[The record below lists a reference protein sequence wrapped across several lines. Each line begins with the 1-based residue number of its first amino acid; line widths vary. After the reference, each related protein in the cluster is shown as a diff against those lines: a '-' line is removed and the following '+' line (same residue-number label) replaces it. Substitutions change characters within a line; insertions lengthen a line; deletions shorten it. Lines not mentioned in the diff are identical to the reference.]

1 MAEKKD
7 LEVVT
12 PDTEPIPGPKLQ
24 EPRKP
29 DKIRYVVPR
38 KGLLITCAYL
48 LIGLSVL
55 FRLIGY
61 WGFWQHITS
70 ATYTQVFLPI
80 LCAVLLIIFL
90 PVFANRGLWMTSIPI
105 VFTAVFLILE
115 TAPIKVWW
123 IKAVSILLYI
133 VVSIIYTMT
142 VFGKIPS
149 KWPLVIVIGVPLV
162 YHLAVQDR
170 SSLIEAADPDVLIN
184 WMPEISAMCF
194 ILALLMITL
203 AMVKKVTHYGPPVED
218 PRADL
223 HQIRKLRYVPSEL
236 DHYSAKK
243 EREKQ
248 KAQEEAAN
256 AAEELP
262 PVVPPDDFQLE
273 EPEDLDL
280 DSPADPGS
288 SYK

>member
-1 MAEKKD
+1 MAD
-7 LEVVT
+7 NNLT
-12 PDTEPIPGPKLQ
+12 NPIPDPKIPDGPKLQ

-29 DKIRYVVPR
+29 DKTRYVVPR
-38 KGLLITCAYL
+38 KGFLISCAYL

-61 WGFWQHITS
+61 WGFWHHITS
-70 ATYTQVFLPI
+70 ATYTQVFLPV
-80 LCAVLLIIFL
+80 LCAVLLIVFL
-90 PVFANRGLWMTSIPI
+90 PVFAKHGFWMTSIPI

-133 VVSIIYTMT
+133 VVAIIYTMT
-142 VFGKIPS
+142 AFGKIPS
-149 KWPLVIVIGVPLV
+149 KWPLVVVIGVPLV

-170 SSLIEAADPDVLIN
+170 SSLIEASSPDMLVS

-194 ILALLMITL
+194 ILALLFITL
-203 AMVKKVTHYGPPVED
+203 AMTKKVTTYGPPVED
-218 PRADL
+218 PRAEL

-243 EREKQ
+243 EREKMESE
-248 KAQEEAAN
+248 KKD
-256 AAEELP
+256 AESA
-262 PVVPPDDFQLE
+262 PVQPSDNSDLLLDD
-273 EPEDLDL
+273 PEDLGPMP
-280 DSPADPGS
+280 SFRDPTVEE
-288 SYK
+288 